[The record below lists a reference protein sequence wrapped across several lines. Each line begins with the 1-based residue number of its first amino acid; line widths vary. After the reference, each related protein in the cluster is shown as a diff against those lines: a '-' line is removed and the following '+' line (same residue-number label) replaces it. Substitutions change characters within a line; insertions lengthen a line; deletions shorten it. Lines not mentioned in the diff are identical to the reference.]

1 MMNFTNYD
9 TVNPLMKPLSCV
21 TIIALVLSCEGF
33 ASDAAVVIQ
42 SKPTRL
48 VSESLDVPITTTPAV
63 ARVELIVNGVKS
75 AEKPGPSPRFTIP
88 VGKYIRR
95 LRVRVVGY
103 DQLGVMVGE
112 DEMVVNDPEPPFR
125 VRLLAP
131 AELPASG
138 SVTLSATVTAPSNLI
153 VSGVDFFVGDS
164 KVETDLEAPF
174 TASFDV
180 ASHPSALYAQAIA
193 RARGDLETNDLHL
206 WGSIPRDSVEVVLH
220 QLPISVQGNP
230 SSPLRAGD
238 LTLKD
243 ASADRAISDL
253 IPASDQPLNVI
264 MLVDASESIAPELPV
279 IKEAARTFARSL
291 IRPTDRLAVVAF
303 NQRRIW
309 LTGFTSDINQIG
321 ASLERIKPIGQTHLY
336 DAVIE
341 MLFELQ
347 KLPGRRALVV
357 LTDGVNQ
364 GGTFELDH
372 LVHYSRYAGVPIY
385 PIVKNR
391 LLSRFLRF
399 GLGMFEAKRFADIA
413 RDSGA
418 SHFIIQ
424 SPAEL
429 AEVYRRVGE
438 ELQNQY
444 LLMFYS
450 EASLKDEWRSLQV
463 KSNRRDI
470 RIRAPKGYFP

>member
-1 MMNFTNYD
+1 MDMKTVFSAVIVAFLIPSD
-9 TVNPLMKPLSCV
+9 T
-21 TIIALVLSCEGF
+21 F
-33 ASDAAVVIQ
+33 ASEAAVVIQ

-48 VSESLDVPITTTPAV
+48 VSQSLEIPVITTPAV
-63 ARVELIVNGVKS
+63 SRVEIIVNGVKS
-75 AEKPGPSPRFTIP
+75 AEKPGPSPVFTIAI
-88 VGKYIRR
+88 GKYIRR

-103 DQLGVMVGE
+103 DQAGTVAGE

-131 AELPASG
+131 AQLPASG
-138 SVTLSATVTAPSNLI
+138 AVTLSATVTAPANLI
-153 VSGVDFFVGDS
+153 VSGVDFFVGET
-164 KVETDLEAPF
+164 KVETDLEAPY

-180 ASHPSALYAQAIA
+180 ASHPSALYAQAVA
-193 RARGDLETNDLHL
+193 RARGEIETNDLHL

-220 QLPISVQGNP
+220 QLPISVQGSP
-230 SSPLRAGD
+230 KSPLRAGD

-243 ASADRAISDL
+243 ATTERSISDL

-264 MLVDASESIAPELPV
+264 MLIDASESITPELPV
-279 IKEAARTFARSL
+279 IKEAARTFARSF

-321 ASLERIKPIGQTHLY
+321 ASLELIRPIGQTHLY

-372 LVHYSRYAGVPIY
+372 LVHYARYAGVPIY

-418 SHFIIQ
+418 SHFIIE
-424 SPAEL
+424 SPAQL
-429 AEVYRRVGE
+429 TEVYRRVGE

-463 KSNRRDI
+463 RTHRRDI
-470 RIRAPKGYFP
+470 RVRAPKGYFP

>member
-1 MMNFTNYD
+1 M
-9 TVNPLMKPLSCV
+9 
-21 TIIALVLSCEGF
+21 
-33 ASDAAVVIQ
+33 IQ

-48 VSESLDVPITTTPAV
+48 VSESLEIPIITTPEV
-63 ARVELIVNGVKS
+63 FRVELLVNGVKS
-75 AEKPGPSPRFTIP
+75 GEKSGPSPRFTLA

-95 LRVRVVGY
+95 LRVRAIGY
-103 DQLGVMVGE
+103 DSGGSVIGE
-112 DEMVVNDPEPPFR
+112 DEMVINDPQPPFR

-138 SVTLSATVTAPSNLI
+138 TVPLSATVTAPSNLI
-153 VSGVDFFVGDS
+153 VQGVDFFVGDT
-164 KVETDLEAPF
+164 KIETDGDAPYS
-174 TASFDV
+174 ASFEV
-180 ASHPSALYAQAIA
+180 ASHSSPLYAQAIA
-193 RARGDLETNDLHL
+193 RARGELETSDLHL
-206 WGSIPRDSVEVVLH
+206 WGSVPRDSVEVVLH
-220 QLPISVQGNP
+220 QLPISVLGTP
-230 SSPLRAGD
+230 KSPLRAGD

-243 ASADRAISDL
+243 ATTDRPISDL

-279 IKEAARTFARSL
+279 IKEAARAFARSL
-291 IRPTDRLAVVAF
+291 LRPTDRLAVVAF

-309 LTGFTSDINQIG
+309 LTGFTADINQIG
-321 ASLERIKPIGQTHLY
+321 ASLELIKPIGQTHLY

-364 GGTFELDH
+364 GGTFQLDH
-372 LVHYSRYAGVPIY
+372 LVHYARYAGVPIY

-399 GLGMFEAKRFADIA
+399 GLGIFEAKRFADIA

-418 SHFIIQ
+418 RHFIIE

-429 AEVYRRVGE
+429 GQVYRRVGE

-450 EASLKDEWRSLQV
+450 EASLKDEWRPLQV
-463 KSNRRDI
+463 KTNRRDV
-470 RIRAPKGYFP
+470 RIRAPRGYFP

>member
-1 MMNFTNYD
+1 
-9 TVNPLMKPLSCV
+9 MKTFPGLALLALLLPYA
-21 TIIALVLSCEGF
+21 IA
-33 ASDAAVVIQ
+33 ASEAAVVIQ

-48 VSESLDVPITTTPAV
+48 VSESLDIPVITTPEV
-63 ARVELIVNGVKS
+63 SRVDLLVNGVKS
-75 AEKPGPSPRFTIP
+75 GEKSGPSPRFTLV

-95 LRVRVVGY
+95 LRVRVIGY
-103 DQLGVMVGE
+103 DSGGSVIGE

-138 SVTLSATVTAPSNLI
+138 TVTLSANVTAPSNLI
-153 VSGVDFFVGDS
+153 VQGVDFFVGDT
-164 KVETDLEAPF
+164 KIETDGDAPYS
-174 TASFDV
+174 ASFDV
-180 ASHPSALYAQAIA
+180 ASHPSPLYAQAIA
-193 RARGDLETNDLHL
+193 RARGELETNDLHL
-206 WGSIPRDSVEVVLH
+206 WGSIPRDSVEVILH
-220 QLPISVQGNP
+220 QLPISVQGTP
-230 SSPLRAGD
+230 RSPLRAVE
-238 LTLKD
+238 LSLKD
-243 ASADRAISDL
+243 ATTERPISDL

-264 MLVDASESIAPELPV
+264 MLVDASESIAPELPM

-321 ASLERIKPIGQTHLY
+321 ASLELIKPIGQTHLY

-347 KLPGRRALVV
+347 KLPGRKALVV

-364 GGTFELDH
+364 GGTFQLDH
-372 LVHYSRYAGVPIY
+372 LVHYARYVGVPIY

-399 GLGMFEAKRFADIA
+399 GLGMFEARRFADIA

-418 SHFIIQ
+418 SHFIIE
-424 SPAEL
+424 SPTEL
-429 AEVYRRVGE
+429 GEVYRRVGE

-450 EASLKDEWRSLQV
+450 EASLKDEWRPLQIRTT
-463 KSNRRDI
+463 RRDI
-470 RIRAPKGYFP
+470 RIRAPRGYFP

>member
-1 MMNFTNYD
+1 
-9 TVNPLMKPLSCV
+9 MKTFLLA
-21 TIIALVLSCEGF
+21 ALLASFLPFSIF

-48 VSESLDVPITTTPAV
+48 VSQSLDIPIITTPEV
-63 ARVELIVNGVKS
+63 FRVEVLVNGVKFG
-75 AEKPGPSPRFTIP
+75 EKPGPSPSFTIAI
-88 VGKYIRR
+88 GKYIRR
-95 LRVRVVGY
+95 LRVRAIGY
-103 DQLGVMVGE
+103 DSGGSVIGE
-112 DEMVVNDPEPPFR
+112 DEMVINDPEPPFR

-138 SVTLSATVTAPSNLI
+138 TVTLSATVTAPSNLI
-153 VSGVDFFVGDS
+153 VQGVDFFVGDTRI
-164 KVETDLEAPF
+164 ETDRDAPY
-174 TASFDV
+174 TASFDA
-180 ASHPSALYAQAIA
+180 ASYPSALYAQAVA
-193 RARGDLETNDLHL
+193 RARGELETNDLHL

-220 QLPISVQGNP
+220 QLPISVQGALK
-230 SSPLRAGD
+230 SPLRPGD

-243 ASADRAISDL
+243 ATTERPISDL

-264 MLVDASESIAPELPV
+264 MLVDASESIATELPV

-321 ASLERIKPIGQTHLY
+321 ASLELIKPIGQTHLY

-364 GGTFELDH
+364 GGTFQLDH
-372 LVHYSRYAGVPIY
+372 LVHYARYAGVPIY

-399 GLGMFEAKRFADIA
+399 GLGIFEAKRFADIA

-418 SHFIIQ
+418 SHFIIE
-424 SPAEL
+424 SPSQL

-444 LLMFYS
+444 LLTFYA
-450 EASLKDEWRSLQV
+450 EASLKDEWRPLQI
-463 KSNRRDI
+463 KTNRAEV

>member
-1 MMNFTNYD
+1 
-9 TVNPLMKPLSCV
+9 MKAFLRAAIVASFLPSQL
-21 TIIALVLSCEGF
+21 L

-42 SKPTRL
+42 SKPARL
-48 VSESLDVPITTTPAV
+48 VSQSLDIPIVTAPEV
-63 ARVELIVNGVKS
+63 SRVELLVNGVMS
-75 AEKPGPSPRFTIP
+75 GQKPGPSPRFTIAI
-88 VGKYIRR
+88 GKYIRR
-95 LRVRVVGY
+95 LRVRAIGY
-103 DQLGVMVGE
+103 DQRGAVVGE

-138 SVTLSATVTAPSNLI
+138 PVTLSATVTAPVNLI
-153 VSGVDFFVGDS
+153 VSGVDFFVGDT
-164 KVETDLEAPF
+164 KIQTDGDAPY
-174 TASFDV
+174 TASFDA
-180 ASHPSALYAQAIA
+180 ASYPSALYAQAIA
-193 RARGDLETNDLHL
+193 RARGELETNDLHL

-220 QLPISVQGNP
+220 QLPISVQGDLK
-230 SSPLRAGD
+230 SPLRLAD
-238 LTLKD
+238 LTLQD
-243 ASADRAISDL
+243 ATAERPVSDL

-291 IRPTDRLAVVAF
+291 IRPDDRLAVVAF

-321 ASLERIKPIGQTHLY
+321 ASLEMIKPIGQTHLY

-372 LVHYSRYAGVPIY
+372 LVHYARYAGVPIY

-429 AEVYRRVGE
+429 PEVYRRVGE

-450 EASLKDEWRSLQV
+450 EASLKDEWRPLQV
-463 KSNRRDI
+463 KSNRRDV
-470 RIRAPKGYFP
+470 RIRAPRGYFP